1 MMANMKSKIGLIL
14 IIAVVL
20 ICIPITVPRFFGY
33 EAYSITSGSME
44 PEIATGSVVYAKNV
58 VPEEVAVGDVIVFYG
73 GADGTAVTTHRVVDN
88 DAGNGQFITKG
99 DANAGND
106 MQPVPYGSLL
116 GRVEKSIPMLGMIFP
131 VLADAKGKV
140 YLLCILIA
148 GVILRVLGSRQE

>member
-33 EAYSITSGSME
+33 EAYSIVSGSME
-44 PEIATGSVVYAKNV
+44 PEIATGSVVYAKGV
-58 VPEEVAVGDVIVFYG
+58 APEEVAAGDVIVFYG

-88 DAGNGQFITKG
+88 DADNRQFITKG

-106 MQPVPYGSLL
+106 MQPVSYENLL
-116 GRVEKSIPMLGMIFP
+116 GRVEKSIPMLGIILP
-131 VLADAKGKV
+131 VLADTKGKI

-148 GVILRVLGSRQE
+148 GVILRVLGSRRE